1 MKKLFGNK
9 AEAQVTDVAVQEAPL
24 HQVSTDAS
32 PHLRFGWLV
41 VLLGFGGFMLWAAL
55 APLDKGVPVSG
66 TITVATNRKAVQHL
80 TGGIIDDILVK
91 EGDVVKAGQVLV
103 RMNAVQAT
111 SQAEMTRAQYYTSR
125 AAEARL
131 TAERDGKAT
140 VTFPQDLEQKRSDP
154 RIAGIIDLQ
163 SQLFASRQQAL
174 RSDLGAYDENIAGL
188 QAQLRG
194 IQESRASK
202 QEQVR
207 YLKEQLE
214 GVRELAKDGYVARN
228 RMYDLERTY
237 AQLSGAISED
247 VGNIGRLERS
257 IGEATLRRMQRK
269 EEYQKEV
276 RTQLTDVQKD
286 ADTMKARLAGLEY
299 DLANVEVKAPVDGT
313 VVGLAVFTRGGVV
326 SPGFRMMDIVP
337 KDDPLIVE
345 GQVPVALID
354 KVHVGLPVV
363 MIFAAFNQNQ
373 TPRIPGIVT
382 QVDADR
388 MVDEKTGQS
397 FYKMKAQVAPKGQK
411 LVSNLP
417 VKPGM
422 PVELFVQTGER
433 TLLSYLFKPVLDRAH
448 GALSE
453 D

>member
-1 MKKLFGNK
+1 
-9 AEAQVTDVAVQEAPL
+9 
-24 HQVSTDAS
+24 
-32 PHLRFGWLV
+32 
-41 VLLGFGGFMLWAAL
+41 
-55 APLDKGVPVSG
+55 
-66 TITVATNRKAVQHL
+66 
-80 TGGIIDDILVK
+80 
-91 EGDVVKAGQVLV
+91 
-103 RMNAVQAT
+103 
-111 SQAEMTRAQYYTSR
+111 
-125 AAEARL
+125 
-131 TAERDGKAT
+131 
-140 VTFPQDLEQKRSDP
+140 
-154 RIAGIIDLQ
+154 
-163 SQLFASRQQAL
+163 
-174 RSDLGAYDENIAGL
+174 
-188 QAQLRG
+188 
-194 IQESRASK
+194 
-202 QEQVR
+202 
-207 YLKEQLE
+207 
-214 GVRELAKDGYVARN
+214 
-228 RMYDLERTY
+228 
-237 AQLSGAISED
+237 
-247 VGNIGRLERS
+247 
-257 IGEATLRRMQRK
+257 
-269 EEYQKEV
+269 
-276 RTQLTDVQKD
+276 VQKD